1 MRKMLWVLGYI
12 LCAVSIIAAQTED
25 CERIVAQA
33 IGSVDSLCDGLD
45 RNSACYGS
53 SMVDRELA
61 DTAQSDDIF
70 SIPGDQA
77 GLVSFNSIQ
86 PRPLDI
92 ETGEFGVSLLHVIAN
107 VPNTNPGQAVLFL
120 LVGDANLTNEVSAD
134 ESDSTAF
141 QSFYFLPGVGDSPCY
156 EADPTLTIQ
165 TPGNTTITVYLNGV
179 ETEMSPGTLLTITNK
194 VCTIHRGNII
204 RRTPDGEIAAVLLAN
219 ETVDIFIDE
228 EGAINVTNKRG
239 ISQREYERGELIQN
253 ALNGIAF
260 ENEWQAQFLVPPSKF
275 AEDPYL
281 TSDNASIAENIDAS
295 EVTIT
300 GGDSSESADC
310 DTQHTVKSGETLHM
324 IAQRYDTSVLGISEF
339 NGLENPR
346 VIYPGTVLCIPNQGS
361 GFEALPKG
369 S

>member
-25 CERIVAQA
+25 CERIVAEA

-53 SMVDRELA
+53 AMVDSELA
-61 DTAQSDDIF
+61 DTAQADDIF

-86 PRPLDI
+86 PRPLDV

-120 LVGDANLTNEVSAD
+120 LVGDANLTNEVAAD
-134 ESDSTAF
+134 ESSSSAF
-141 QSFYFLPGVGDSPCY
+141 QSFYFLPGVGDAPCY

-179 ETEMSPGTLLTITNK
+179 ETEMSPGTLLTITNT

-204 RRTPDGEIAAVLLAN
+204 RRDADGEIAAVLLAN

-260 ENEWQAQFLVPPSKF
+260 ENDWQAQFLVPPSEF

-281 TSDNASIAENIDAS
+281 TSNTPDGETDTTDAESNS
-295 EVTIT
+295 SQS
-300 GGDSSESADC
+300 GDCE
-310 DTQHTVKSGETLHM
+310 TQHTVKRGETLHM

-361 GFEALPKG
+361 GFEPLPKG